1 VDLINFDNLVIFGPG
16 SEWLWTM
23 VSSVVLAVTFV
34 AIYRQLRIQSRAAA
48 VEQVQ
53 AAYRDWTSE
62 GLTRAKQGILR
73 AIEAGDTPEAML
85 PTVAGVANFWEA
97 YGRLVRTR
105 NIDGRLLRESFGHA
119 VVLWWTLLAD
129 YVALVRERGENPGL
143 LQDFEWLAK
152 EFTWQDPDPSRPAVT
167 PALLQAWAR
176 RQVPDVIAAN
186 DERLR
191 MFEEMRSVSP
201 AAGRRHRSIAGDVRA
216 STK

>member
-62 GLTRAKQGILR
+62 GLTRAKQRILR

-85 PTVAGVANFWEA
+85 PKVAGVANFWEA

-129 YVALVRERGENPGL
+129 YVALVRERARTLGSSRTSSGWRRSSLGKILTRRGLPSPRPCFKPG
-143 LQDFEWLAK
+143 
-152 EFTWQDPDPSRPAVT
+152 PV
-167 PALLQAWAR
+167 AR
-176 RQVPDVIAAN
+176 CR
-186 DERLR
+186 
-191 MFEEMRSVSP
+191 
-201 AAGRRHRSIAGDVRA
+201 
-216 STK
+216 T

>member
-62 GLTRAKQGILR
+62 GLTRAKQRILR

-85 PTVAGVANFWEA
+85 PKVAGVATGKRTAGSCGLGISTAGSSANPLDTRSSCG
-97 YGRLVRTR
+97 GRSSPTTWPLSASGARTLGSSR
-105 NIDGRLLRESFGHA
+105 TSSGWRRSSLGKILTRRGLPSPRPCFKPGP
-119 VVLWWTLLAD
+119 
-129 YVALVRERGENPGL
+129 VARCR
-143 LQDFEWLAK
+143 
-152 EFTWQDPDPSRPAVT
+152 T
-167 PALLQAWAR
+167 
-176 RQVPDVIAAN
+176 
-186 DERLR
+186 
-191 MFEEMRSVSP
+191 
-201 AAGRRHRSIAGDVRA
+201 
-216 STK
+216 